1 MAPRRSRKRRK
12 AAKRRVAAKVAA
24 QRDGAVAACLRPL
37 FARPEPLKGRLA
49 TVFRTQPAWML
60 PLMLV
65 SGANA
70 FLYEVLWTRML
81 AHVMGGSI

>member
-1 MAPRRSRKRRK
+1 
-12 AAKRRVAAKVAA
+12 
-24 QRDGAVAACLRPL
+24 
-37 FARPEPLKGRLA
+37 
-49 TVFRTQPAWML
+49 ML

-81 AHVMGGSI
+81 AHVMGGSIYAFATRSTWQ